1 MNIIYMLENK
11 QKQKFYIGQKVECR
25 VEEVNGLRTIINNK
39 TELPY
44 YGSSSNIEMQQ
55 DLLTDKFEAHILE
68 IVNDKT
74 KMCEREE
81 YYIRQHKA
89 VELDTYYNLSYP
101 LHYNKRDFQNSIK
114 NEFGETYKEYAANES
129 AISKRIN
136 SAKKIGFNTL
146 EDFYLDVYK
155 QLNKTQNLAEI
166 ARHYNVERHT
176 ISRLLKD
183 VNINNFYNQTKTF
196 SKRLKNN
203 IIDLRVRGASIKR
216 IAFILNQEFA
226 TILYYI
232 GSDKIR
238 NKSFL
243 VAKRNN
249 LTEDEL
255 GYKIMKLFLENKG
268 IDEISKELSLTTL
281 QTNRYFHKFIRKHI
295 EINDFN
301 GILKE

>member
-1 MNIIYMLENK
+1 MLENK

-25 VEEVNGLRTIINNK
+25 VEEIDGLRTIINNK

-55 DLLTDKFEAHILE
+55 DLQNCDFEAHILE

-81 YYIRQHKA
+81 YYIKQYKA

-101 LHYNKRDFQNSIK
+101 LHYNKRDFQNFVK

-136 SAKKIGFNTL
+136 SAKKIGFTTL

-166 ARHYNVERHT
+166 ARYYKVERHT

-183 VNINNFYNQTKTF
+183 VNISSFYNQTKTF
-196 SKRLKNN
+196 SKRLKN
-203 IIDLRVRGASIKR
+203 DMTELRVKGASIKK
-216 IAFILNQEFA
+216 IASLLNQEFA
-226 TILYYI
+226 TVLYYI
-232 GSDKIR
+232 GSDKIKS
-238 NKSFL
+238 KSFL

-249 LTEDEL
+249 LTEDGL

-268 IDEISKELSLTTL
+268 ISDISKELSLQEYQIT
-281 QTNRYFHKFIRKHI
+281 RYFHRFIRKHI

>member
-1 MNIIYMLENK
+1 MFNRILIFPLVVLI
-11 QKQKFYIGQKVECR
+11 KFYQ
-25 VEEVNGLRTIINNK
+25 L
-39 TELPY
+39 
-44 YGSSSNIEMQQ
+44 
-55 DLLTDKFEAHILE
+55 
-68 IVNDKT
+68 
-74 KMCEREE
+74 
-81 YYIRQHKA
+81 
-89 VELDTYYNLSYP
+89 
-101 LHYNKRDFQNSIK
+101 
-114 NEFGETYKEYAANES
+114 

-155 QLNKTQNLAEI
+155 QLDKTQNLAEI
-166 ARHYNVERHT
+166 ARYYKVERHT

-183 VNINNFYNQTKTF
+183 VNIDNFYNQTKTF

-203 IIDLRVRGASIKR
+203 IINLRVKGASIKK
-216 IAFILNQEFA
+216 IAYLLNQEFA

-238 NKSFL
+238 NKTYL

>member
-25 VEEVNGLRTIINNK
+25 VEELQGIRTIINNR

-44 YGSSSNIEMQQ
+44 YGSSSNIEMQK

-68 IVNDKT
+68 IVEDKSQ
-74 KMCEREE
+74 MCEREN
-81 YYIRQHKA
+81 YYITLYKA
-89 VELDTYYNLSYP
+89 VELPMYYNLSYP
-101 LHYNKRDFQNSIK
+101 LDYQKRDFQNSIK

-129 AISKRIN
+129 GISKRIN

-146 EDFYLDVYK
+146 EDFYLDIK
-155 QLNKTQNLAEI
+155 NQLDKTKNLAEI
-166 ARHYNVERHT
+166 ARYYKVERHT
-176 ISRLLKD
+176 ISRLLKEID
-183 VNINNFYNQTKTF
+183 IESFYLQTKTF

-203 IIDLRVRGASIKR
+203 IEQLRVRGASIKK
-216 IAFILNQEFA
+216 IAYLLNIEFA
-226 TILYYI
+226 TVLFYI
-232 GSDKIR
+232 GTDKIR
-238 NKSFL
+238 NKNYL

-255 GYKIMKLFLENKG
+255 GYNIMKLFLENKG